1 MQQEGL
7 ELSQGSSRV
16 LAAEKQLTI
25 AEQPLLL
32 RVAKA
37 LAVGFMSL
45 HLPELV
51 LSPHPVDRSHIPAIS
66 TAASELPN

>member
-25 AEQPLLL
+25 AEQPLEL

-45 HLPELV
+45 HLPELEG
-51 LSPHPVDRSHIPAIS
+51 LLCYGKLLHN
-66 TAASELPN
+66 L